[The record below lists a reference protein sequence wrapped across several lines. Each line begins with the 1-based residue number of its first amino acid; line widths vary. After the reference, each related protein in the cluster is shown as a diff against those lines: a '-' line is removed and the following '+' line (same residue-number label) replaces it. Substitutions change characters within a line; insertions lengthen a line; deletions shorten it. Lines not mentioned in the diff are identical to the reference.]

1 IEDMRRRKVWVPE
14 GDPISFFAMEELGL
28 SPVVL
33 PVTDVLTGLQTGLLD
48 IVAASPVAA
57 LVLQW
62 HTKVSYMTD
71 VPVSYSMGLF
81 ALDKRVYE
89 RLPAA
94 DRAVVEEVI
103 TRTVTELDAAS
114 RDDNRRAREVLESS
128 GVKIVHVDDANVERL
143 RTEIGAILPRIK
155 ARADIDAAL
164 LDRLLALL

>member
-1 IEDMRRRKVWVPE
+1 VCSSD
-14 GDPISFFAMEELGL
+14 L
-28 SPVVL
+28 
-33 PVTDVLTGLQTGLLD
+33 
-48 IVAASPVAA
+48 A

-62 HTKVSYMTD
+62 HTKVSYMTE

-94 DRAVVEEVI
+94 DRAVIEEVI
-103 TRTVTELDAAS
+103 TRTVAQLDEAS

-164 LDRLLALL
+164 LDRLLALLDEYRASHAVAEAELSN